1 MWRRECGGGSVEGG
15 VWKGECGG
23 GSVEG
28 GVWKGECGRGS
39 VEGEVWKGED
49 VVQGYN
55 GGENLWGYYLSH
67 LSLECFNACLHF
79 L

>member
-1 MWRRECGGGSVEGG
+1 M
-15 VWKGECGG
+15 
-23 GSVEG
+23 EG